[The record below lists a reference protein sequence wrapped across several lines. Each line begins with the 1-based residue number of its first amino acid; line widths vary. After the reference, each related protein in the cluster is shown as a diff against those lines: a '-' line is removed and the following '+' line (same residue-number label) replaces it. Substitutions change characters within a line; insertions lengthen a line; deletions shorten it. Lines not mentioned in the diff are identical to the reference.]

1 MKKQTI
7 AIIAL
12 VIAQIFWGASYLMS
26 DFALEVF
33 PAATLVTIRI
43 SIAAIVLGVVGLLIG
58 QLQKIEFKDWKYF
71 LLASFSEPFVYFL
84 CEAESLSHVSPTI
97 ASVMLSFIPLLTP
110 VFAFFLLRE
119 KVTLMNILGIVISVV
134 GVLMIILDGGKL
146 SADVLGILLLFI
158 AVLASIVYTLVLRK
172 IPEKYNTLTVVF
184 YMFCTSLL
192 FFVPTMLVREMSIVR
207 AIDWS
212 ADATWN
218 AFGAIVGLALSASCI
233 AFLFFS
239 YGVRAIGPTRA
250 NVFNNIQPGVT
261 AILAWVIGAI
271 GLYQAAAQCDL
282 INKTFFDCVVEA
294 APEWIMLLGI
304 VVVIA
309 GMFISQMN
317 VKQQILKFKVI
328 MLSKIIK
335 EDYIVQSR
343 RFIDNANKIL
353 LTGHISPDGDS
364 LGATLGLYHLLKQLG
379 KDVMVMVPNRY
390 PSFFEWMPGIDK
402 VFVMEENKTEAVKI
416 IKEADLI
423 FCVDYNTLDRVNGM
437 KPLIEQSKA
446 KKIMI
451 DHHLDPNINC
461 DVVISHPEISS
472 ASELAFR
479 FMCRMGFYQEVSL
492 ESAECI
498 YTGMMTDTGGFT
510 YNSNNPEIY
519 IIIKALLEK
528 GVDKDAIYNKVFHTY
543 SEDRLRL
550 LGYCLNKMEI
560 IPECNAAIIVLTQ
573 EELHRFNYKVG
584 DTEGIVN
591 IPLQIEN
598 VNKSVLVREDKTQIK
613 LSFRSQGDVAVNTMA
628 EKFGGGGH
636 KNAAGGESTQ
646 SMEET
651 LDKLR
656 RVLING

>member
-1 MKKQTI
+1 MKKQTM

-26 DFALEVF
+26 DFALKVF

-43 SIAAIVLGVVGLLIG
+43 SLAAIVLGTVGLLTR

-84 CEAESLSHVSPTI
+84 CEAESLQHVSPTI

-110 VFAFFLLRE
+110 VFAFFFLKE

-146 SADVLGILLLFI
+146 SADVIGILLLFV

-192 FFVPTMLVREMSIVR
+192 FFVPTMLVREMSQVV

-212 ADATWN
+212 LNDTWN

-261 AILAWVIGAI
+261 AILAWVIGAV
-271 GLYQAAAQCDL
+271 GLYQVASQCEAID
-282 INKTFFDCVVEA
+282 KSFFDCVKEA

-343 RFIDNANKIL
+343 RFIDNADKIL

-379 KDVMVMVPNRY
+379 KDVTVMVPNRY
-390 PSFFEWMPGIDK
+390 PAFFAWMPGIDK
-402 VFVMEENKTEAVKI
+402 VFIMEENKTEAVKVV
-416 IKEADLI
+416 KEADLI
-423 FCVDYNTLDRVNGM
+423 FCIDYNTLDRVNGM

-461 DVVISHPEISS
+461 DVVISHPEVSS

-492 ESAECI
+492 ETAECI

-550 LGYCLNKMEI
+550 LGYCLNKMEVLND
-560 IPECNAAIIVLTQ
+560 CNAAIIVLTQ
-573 EELHRFNYKVG
+573 EELKRFNYKVG

-598 VNKSVLVREDKTQIK
+598 INKSVLVREDKTQIK

-656 RVLING
+656 RTLRGF

>member
-1 MKKQTI
+1 
-7 AIIAL
+7 
-12 VIAQIFWGASYLMS
+12 
-26 DFALEVF
+26 
-33 PAATLVTIRI
+33 
-43 SIAAIVLGVVGLLIG
+43 
-58 QLQKIEFKDWKYF
+58 
-71 LLASFSEPFVYFL
+71 
-84 CEAESLSHVSPTI
+84 
-97 ASVMLSFIPLLTP
+97 
-110 VFAFFLLRE
+110 
-119 KVTLMNILGIVISVV
+119 MNILGIVISVV

-146 SADVLGILLLFI
+146 SADVIGILLLFVGVI
-158 AVLASIVYTLVLRK
+158 ASIVYTLVLRK

-184 YMFCTSLL
+184 FMFCTSLL
-192 FFVPTMLVREMSIVR
+192 FFIPTMLVREMAQVV
-207 AIDWS
+207 AIDWV
-212 ADATWN
+212 AKATWD

-239 YGVRAIGPTRA
+239 YGVRTIGPTRA

-261 AILAWVIGAI
+261 AILAWVIGAVA
-271 GLYQAAAQCDL
+271 LYQAASHEMVD
-282 INKTFFDCVVEA
+282 KSFFRCVTEA

-304 VVVIA
+304 VVVVA

-317 VKQQILKFKVI
+317 VKQQLLKFKVI

-343 RFIDNANKIL
+343 RFIDNADKIL

-379 KDVMVMVPNRY
+379 KEVTVMVPNRY
-390 PSFFEWMPGIDK
+390 PSFFNWMPGIDK
-402 VFVMEENKTEAVKI
+402 VFVMEENKTEAVKV

-451 DHHLDPNINC
+451 DHHLYPNIEC
-461 DVVISHPEISS
+461 DVQISHPEVSS

-479 FMCRMGFYQEVSL
+479 FMCRMGFYQEISL
-492 ESAECI
+492 ETAECI

-510 YNSNNPEIY
+510 YNSNSPEIY

-528 GVDKDAIYNKVFHTY
+528 GVDKDDIYNKVFHTY
-543 SEDRLRL
+543 SESRLRL
-550 LGYCLNKMEI
+550 MGYCLNKMEI
-560 IPECNAAIIVLTQ
+560 VPGANAAIIVLTQ
-573 EELHRFNYKVG
+573 EELARFNYKVG

-591 IPLQIEN
+591 MPLQIEE

>member
-7 AIIAL
+7 AIVAL

-26 DFALEVF
+26 DFALQTF
-33 PAATLVTIRI
+33 PAATLVTMRI
-43 SIAAIVLGVVGLLIG
+43 SIAAVVLGVVGLIAG
-58 QLQKIEFKDWKYF
+58 QLQKIELKDWKYF

-84 CEAESLSHVSPTI
+84 CEAESLAHVSPTI

-110 VFAFFLLRE
+110 IFAFFLLRE
-119 KVTLMNILGIVISVV
+119 KVTVMNILGIVISVV

-146 SADVLGILLLFI
+146 SADVVGILLLFI

-192 FFVPTMLVREMSIVR
+192 FFVPTMLVREMSLVR
-207 AIDWS
+207 AIDWG
-212 ADATWN
+212 ADTTWN

-261 AILAWVIGAI
+261 AILAWIIGAI
-271 GLYQAAAQCDL
+271 GLYQASMNCDS
-282 INKTFFDCVVEA
+282 FFACIVKA
-294 APEWIMLLGI
+294 MPEWIMLLGI

-335 EDYIVQSR
+335 EDSIVQSR

-379 KDVMVMVPNRY
+379 KDVTVMVPNRY
-390 PSFFEWMPGIDK
+390 PSFFNWMPGIDK
-402 VFVMEENKTEAVKI
+402 VFIMEENKTEAVKI
-416 IKEADLI
+416 IKESDVI
-423 FCVDYNTLDRVNGM
+423 FCIDYNTLDRVNGM

-446 KKIMI
+446 KKVMI

-472 ASELAFR
+472 ASELVFR

-519 IIIKALLEK
+519 VIIKALLEK

-591 IPLQIEN
+591 MPLQIEN

-613 LSFRSQGDVAVNTMA
+613 LSFRSQGDVAVNIIA
-628 EKFGGGGH
+628 EQFGGGGH
-636 KNAAGGESTQ
+636 KNAAGGESTE
-646 SMEET
+646 SMEAT
-651 LDKLR
+651 LAKLR
-656 RVLING
+656 KLLIEA

>member
-1 MKKQTI
+1 MKKQTM

-26 DFALEVF
+26 DFALKVF

-43 SIAAIVLGVVGLLIG
+43 SLAAIVLGTVGLLTR

-84 CEAESLSHVSPTI
+84 CEAESLQHVSPTI

-110 VFAFFLLRE
+110 VFAFFFLKE

-146 SADVLGILLLFI
+146 SADVIGILLLFV

-192 FFVPTMLVREMSIVR
+192 FFVPTMLVREMSQVV

-212 ADATWN
+212 LNDTWN

-261 AILAWVIGAI
+261 AILAWIIGAV
-271 GLYQAAAQCDL
+271 GLYQVASQCEAID
-282 INKTFFDCVVEA
+282 KSFFDCVMEA

-379 KDVMVMVPNRY
+379 KDVTVMVPNRY
-390 PSFFEWMPGIDK
+390 PAFFAWMPGIDK
-402 VFVMEENKTEAVKI
+402 VFIMEENKTEAVKVV
-416 IKEADLI
+416 KEADLI
-423 FCVDYNTLDRVNGM
+423 FCIDYNTLDRVNGM

-461 DVVISHPEISS
+461 DVVISHPEVSS

-492 ESAECI
+492 ETAECI

-550 LGYCLNKMEI
+550 LGYCLNKMEVLND
-560 IPECNAAIIVLTQ
+560 CNAAIIVLTQ
-573 EELHRFNYKVG
+573 EELKRFNYKVG

-598 VNKSVLVREDKTQIK
+598 INKSVLVREDKTQIK

-656 RVLING
+656 RTLRGF

>member
-26 DFALEVF
+26 DFALKVF
-33 PAATLVTIRI
+33 PAAMLVSMRI
-43 SIAAIVLGVVGLLIG
+43 SIAAVVLGLVGLISR
-58 QLQKIEFKDWKYF
+58 QLQKIEFKDLKYF
-71 LLASFSEPFVYFL
+71 LLAAFAEPFVYFL
-84 CEAESLSHVSPTI
+84 CEAEALNHVSPTI

-110 VFAFFLLRE
+110 VFAFFVLRE
-119 KVTLMNILGIVISVV
+119 KVTLMNIMGIVISVV

-146 SADVLGILLLFI
+146 SADILGIVLLFV

-192 FFVPTMLVREMSIVR
+192 FFIPTMLVREMSQVV

-212 ADATWN
+212 NEVTWN

-239 YGVRAIGPTRA
+239 YGVRTIGPTRA

-261 AILAWVIGAI
+261 AILAWVIGAVS
-271 GLYQAAAQCDL
+271 LYQVAGMEIGND
-282 INKTFFDCVVEA
+282 KSFFECVKEA
-294 APEWIMLLGI
+294 APAWIMLLGI

-335 EDYIVQSR
+335 EEYIVESR

-364 LGATLGLYHLLKQLG
+364 LGATLGLYHLLKMLG
-379 KDVMVMVPNRY
+379 KEVIVMVPNRY
-390 PSFFEWMPGIDK
+390 PSFFSWMPGIDK
-402 VFVMEENKTEAVKI
+402 VFIMEENKTEAVKI

-446 KKIMI
+446 KKILI
-451 DHHLDPNINC
+451 DHHLDPNIDC
-461 DVVISHPEISS
+461 DIIISHPEISS

-528 GVDKDAIYNKVFHTY
+528 GVDKDVIYNKVFHTY

-550 LGYCLNKMEI
+550 MGYCLSKMEVL
-560 IPECNAAIIVLTQ
+560 EDCNAAIIVLTQ
-573 EELHRFNYKVG
+573 EELQKYNYKIG
-584 DTEGIVN
+584 DTEGFVN
-591 IPLQIEN
+591 MPLQVEN
-598 VNKSVLVREDKTQIK
+598 INKSVFVREDKNQIK
-613 LSFRSQGDVAVNTMA
+613 LSFRSQGDIAVNTMA

-656 RVLING
+656 RVLRGF

>member
-26 DFALEVF
+26 DFALKIF
-33 PAATLVTIRI
+33 PAATLVSIRI
-43 SIAAIVLGVVGLLIG
+43 SIAAVVLGVVGLITG
-58 QLQKIEFKDWKYF
+58 QLKKIEFRDWKYF
-71 LLASFSEPFVYFL
+71 LLAAFAEPFVYFL
-84 CEAESLSHVSPTI
+84 CEAEALNHVSPTI

-110 VFAFFLLRE
+110 VFAFFFLKE
-119 KVTLMNILGIVISVV
+119 KVTLMNVLGIVISVV

-146 SADVLGILLLFI
+146 SADVLGILLLFV

-172 IPEKYNTLTVVF
+172 IPERYNTLTVVF
-184 YMFCTSLL
+184 FMFCTSLL
-192 FFVPTMLVREMSIVR
+192 FFVPTMLVRELPQVM

-212 ADATWN
+212 ADDTWN

-261 AILAWVIGAI
+261 AILAWIIGAVT
-271 GLYQAAAQCDL
+271 LYQAGLQCEL
-282 INKTFFDCVVEA
+282 LEKSFFECVKEA
-294 APEWIMLLGI
+294 APAWIMLLGI
-304 VVVIA
+304 VVVVA

-379 KDVMVMVPNRY
+379 KDVTVMVPNRY
-390 PSFFEWMPGIDK
+390 PAFFSWMPGIDK

-492 ESAECI
+492 ETAECI

-550 LGYCLNKMEI
+550 MGYCLNKMEVLAD
-560 IPECNAAIIVLTQ
+560 CNAAIIVLTQ
-573 EELHRFNYKVG
+573 EELQKFNYKVG

-613 LSFRSQGDVAVNTMA
+613 LSFRSQGDVAVNIMA

>member
-26 DFALEVF
+26 DFALQVF
-33 PAATLVTIRI
+33 PAATLVTMRI
-43 SIAAIVLGVVGLLIG
+43 SIAAVVLGIAGLVLG
-58 QLQKIEFKDWKYF
+58 HLQKIEFKDWKYF
-71 LLASFSEPFVYFL
+71 LLASFSEPFIYFL

-110 VFAFFLLRE
+110 IFAFFFLRE
-119 KVTLMNILGIVISVV
+119 KVTVMNVLGIVISVV

-146 SADVLGILLLFI
+146 SADILGILLLFI

-192 FFVPTMLVREMSIVR
+192 FFVPTMLVRDLALVKS
-207 AIDWS
+207 IDWNTEI
-212 ADATWN
+212 TWN

-261 AILAWVIGAI
+261 AILAWIIGAV
-271 GLYQAAAQCDL
+271 GLYQLADE
-282 INKTFFDCVVEA
+282 NGGRSFFNCIVEA

-335 EDYIVQSR
+335 EESIVQSR
-343 RFIDNANKIL
+343 RLIDNANKIL

-379 KDVMVMVPNRY
+379 KDVTVMVPNRY
-390 PSFFEWMPGIDK
+390 PSFFEWMPGIDN

-423 FCVDYNTLDRVNGM
+423 FCIDYNTLDRVNGM

-451 DHHLDPNINC
+451 DHHLDPNIPC
-461 DVVISHPEISS
+461 DVQISHPEVSS
-472 ASELAFR
+472 ASELVFR
-479 FMCRMGFYQEVSL
+479 FMCRLGFYQEVSL
-492 ESAECI
+492 KSAQCI

-528 GVDKDAIYNKVFHTY
+528 GVDKDAIYNKVFNTY
-543 SEDRLRL
+543 SESRLRL
-550 LGYCLNKMEI
+550 MGYCLNKMEI
-560 IPECNAAIIVLTQ
+560 IPECNAAIITLTK
-573 EELHRFNYKVG
+573 EELQRFNYKIG

-591 IPLQIEN
+591 MPLQIDN
-598 VNKSVLVREDKTQIK
+598 VNKSVMLREDKNQIK
-613 LSFRSQGDVAVNTMA
+613 LSFRSQGDIPVNTIA
-628 EKFGGGGH
+628 EQFGGGGH
-636 KNAAGGESTQ
+636 KNAAGGESTE
-646 SMEET
+646 SMEAT
-651 LDKLR
+651 LAKLR
-656 RVLING
+656 KLLIEA

>member
-1 MKKQTI
+1 M

-26 DFALEVF
+26 DFALQTF
-33 PAATLVTIRI
+33 PAATLVSIRI
-43 SIAAIVLGVVGLLIG
+43 SIAAIVLGVVGLIAG
-58 QLQKIEFKDWKYF
+58 QLQKIELKDWKYF

-84 CEAESLSHVSPTI
+84 CEAESLAHVEPTI

-110 VFAFFLLRE
+110 IFAFFLLRE
-119 KVTLMNILGIVISVV
+119 KVTVMNILGIVISVV
-134 GVLMIILDGGKL
+134 GVLMIILDGGEL
-146 SADVLGILLLFI
+146 SADVVGILLLFI
-158 AVLASIVYTLVLRK
+158 AVLASIAYTLVLRK

-192 FFVPTMLVREMSIVR
+192 FFVPTMLVREMSQVV
-207 AIDWS
+207 AIDWTVKT
-212 ADATWN
+212 TWD

-261 AILAWVIGAI
+261 AILAWITGAI
-271 GLYQAAAQCDL
+271 GFYQASMHRDS
-282 INKTFFDCVVEA
+282 FFACIVKA
-294 APEWIMLLGI
+294 MPEWIMLLGI

-335 EDYIVQSR
+335 EDSIVQSR

-379 KDVMVMVPNRY
+379 KDVTVMVPNRY
-390 PSFFEWMPGIDK
+390 PSFFNWMPGIDK
-402 VFVMEENKTEAVKI
+402 VFIMEENKTEAVKI
-416 IKEADLI
+416 IKESDVI
-423 FCVDYNTLDRVNGM
+423 FCIDYNTLDRVNGM

-446 KKIMI
+446 KKVMI

-472 ASELAFR
+472 ASELVFR

-591 IPLQIEN
+591 MPLQIEN

-613 LSFRSQGDVAVNTMA
+613 LSFRSQGDVAVNIMA
-628 EKFGGGGH
+628 EQFGGGGH

-646 SMEET
+646 SMAET

-656 RVLING
+656 RVLINA

>member
-1 MKKQTI
+1 MKKQTM

-26 DFALEVF
+26 DFALQTF
-33 PAATLVTIRI
+33 PAATLVSIRI
-43 SIAAIVLGVVGLLIG
+43 SIAAIVLGIVGLASK
-58 QLQKIEFKDWKYF
+58 QLQKIELKDWKYF
-71 LLASFSEPFVYFL
+71 LLASFAEPFIYFL
-84 CEAESLSHVSPTI
+84 CEAESLNHVSPTI

-110 VFAFFLLRE
+110 VFAFFVLRE

-146 SADVLGILLLFI
+146 SADVIGILLLFVGVI
-158 AVLASIVYTLVLRK
+158 ASIVYTLVLRK

-184 YMFCTSLL
+184 FMFCTSLL
-192 FFVPTMLVREMSIVR
+192 FFVPTMLVREMSQVV
-207 AIDWS
+207 AIDWTVKT
-212 ADATWN
+212 TWD

-239 YGVRAIGPTRA
+239 YGVRTIGPTRA

-261 AILAWVIGAI
+261 AILAWVIGAVA
-271 GLYQAAAQCDL
+271 LYQTATQGMID
-282 INKTFFDCVVEA
+282 KSFFACVKEA
-294 APEWIMLLGI
+294 APEWIMLMGI
-304 VVVIA
+304 VVVVA

-317 VKQQILKFKVI
+317 VKQQLLKFKVI

-335 EDYIVQSR
+335 EDSIVQSR

-379 KDVMVMVPNRY
+379 KDVTVMVPNRY
-390 PSFFEWMPGIDK
+390 PSFFNWMPGIDK
-402 VFVMEENKTEAVKI
+402 VFIMEENKTEAVKI
-416 IKEADLI
+416 IKESDVI
-423 FCVDYNTLDRVNGM
+423 FCIDYNTLDRVNGM

-446 KKIMI
+446 KKVMI

-472 ASELAFR
+472 ASELVFR

-591 IPLQIEN
+591 MPLQIEN

-613 LSFRSQGDVAVNTMA
+613 LSFRSQGDVAVNIMA
-628 EKFGGGGH
+628 EQFGGGGH

-646 SMEET
+646 SMAET

-656 RVLING
+656 RVLINA

>member
-1 MKKQTI
+1 
-7 AIIAL
+7 
-12 VIAQIFWGASYLMS
+12 
-26 DFALEVF
+26 
-33 PAATLVTIRI
+33 
-43 SIAAIVLGVVGLLIG
+43 
-58 QLQKIEFKDWKYF
+58 
-71 LLASFSEPFVYFL
+71 
-84 CEAESLSHVSPTI
+84 
-97 ASVMLSFIPLLTP
+97 
-110 VFAFFLLRE
+110 
-119 KVTLMNILGIVISVV
+119 
-134 GVLMIILDGGKL
+134 
-146 SADVLGILLLFI
+146 
-158 AVLASIVYTLVLRK
+158 
-172 IPEKYNTLTVVF
+172 
-184 YMFCTSLL
+184 
-192 FFVPTMLVREMSIVR
+192 MLVRELPQVM
-207 AIDWS
+207 AIDWT
-212 ADATWN
+212 ADVTWN

-261 AILAWVIGAI
+261 AILAWIIGAV
-271 GLYQAAAQCDL
+271 GLYQAAIQSETID
-282 INKTFFDCVVEA
+282 KSFFVCVKEA
-294 APEWIMLLGI
+294 APAWIMLLGI
-304 VVVIA
+304 VVVVA

-343 RFIDNANKIL
+343 RFIDNADKIL

-379 KDVMVMVPNRY
+379 KEVTVMVPNRY
-390 PSFFEWMPGIDK
+390 PSFFSWMPGIDK
-402 VFVMEENKTEAVKI
+402 VFVMEENKTEAVKV

-423 FCVDYNTLDRVNGM
+423 FCIDYNTLDRVNGM

-451 DHHLDPNINC
+451 DHHLDPNIDC
-461 DVVISHPEISS
+461 DVVISHPEVSS

-550 LGYCLNKMEI
+550 MGYCLNKMEI

-591 IPLQIEN
+591 MPLQIES

>member
-26 DFALEVF
+26 DFALKVF
-33 PAATLVTIRI
+33 PAATLVSIRI
-43 SIAAIVLGVVGLLIG
+43 SIAAVVLGVVGLISG
-58 QLQKIEFKDWKYF
+58 QLKKIEFRDWKYF
-71 LLASFSEPFVYFL
+71 LLAAFAEPFVYFL
-84 CEAESLSHVSPTI
+84 CEAEALNHVSPTI

-110 VFAFFLLRE
+110 VFAFFFLKE
-119 KVTLMNILGIVISVV
+119 KVTLMNVLGIVISVV

-146 SADVLGILLLFI
+146 SADVLGILLLFV

-172 IPEKYNTLTVVF
+172 IPERYNTLTVVF
-184 YMFCTSLL
+184 FMFCTSLL
-192 FFVPTMLVREMSIVR
+192 FFVPTMLVRELPQVMT
-207 AIDWS
+207 IDWS
-212 ADATWN
+212 LDNTWN
-218 AFGAIVGLALSASCI
+218 ALGAIVGLALSASCI

-261 AILAWVIGAI
+261 AILAWIIGAVT
-271 GLYQAAAQCDL
+271 LYQADMYES
-282 INKTFFDCVVEA
+282 FFLCVKNA

-304 VVVIA
+304 VVVVI

-335 EDYIVQSR
+335 EDSIVQSR

-390 PSFFEWMPGIDK
+390 PAFFSWMPGIDK
-402 VFVMEENKTEAVKI
+402 VFVMEENKTEAVKV

-423 FCVDYNTLDRVNGM
+423 FCIDYNTLDRVNGM
-437 KPLIEQSKA
+437 KPLLEQSKA

-451 DHHLDPNINC
+451 DHHLDPNVNC
-461 DVVISHPEISS
+461 DVVISHPEVSS
-472 ASELAFR
+472 ASELVFR

-550 LGYCLNKMEI
+550 MGYCLNKMEI
-560 IPECNAAIIVLTQ
+560 IPESNAAIIVLTQ
-573 EELHRFNYKVG
+573 EELQRFNYKVG

-591 IPLQIEN
+591 MPLQIEN

-613 LSFRSQGDVAVNTMA
+613 LSFRSQGDVAVNIMA

-646 SMEET
+646 SMAET

>member
-1 MKKQTI
+1 MKKQTM

-26 DFALEVF
+26 DFALKVF

-43 SIAAIVLGVVGLLIG
+43 SLAAIVLGTVGLLTR

-84 CEAESLSHVSPTI
+84 CEAESLQHVSPTI

-110 VFAFFLLRE
+110 VFAFFFLKE

-146 SADVLGILLLFI
+146 SADVIGILLLFV

-192 FFVPTMLVREMSIVR
+192 FFVPTMLVREMSQVV

-212 ADATWN
+212 LNDTWN

-261 AILAWVIGAI
+261 AILAWIIGAV
-271 GLYQAAAQCDL
+271 GLYQVASQCEAID
-282 INKTFFDCVVEA
+282 KSFFDCVMEA

-343 RFIDNANKIL
+343 RFIDNADKIL

-379 KDVMVMVPNRY
+379 KDVTVMVPNRY
-390 PSFFEWMPGIDK
+390 PAFFAWMPGIDK
-402 VFVMEENKTEAVKI
+402 VFIMEENKTEAVKVV
-416 IKEADLI
+416 KEADLI
-423 FCVDYNTLDRVNGM
+423 FCIDYNTLDRVNGM

-461 DVVISHPEISS
+461 DVVISHPEVSS

-492 ESAECI
+492 ETAECI

-528 GVDKDAIYNKVFHTY
+528 GVDIDAIYNKVFHTY

-550 LGYCLNKMEI
+550 LGYCLNKMEVLND
-560 IPECNAAIIVLTQ
+560 CNAAIIVLTQ
-573 EELHRFNYKVG
+573 EELKRFNYKVG

-598 VNKSVLVREDKTQIK
+598 INKSVLVREDKTQIK

-656 RVLING
+656 RTLRGF

>member
-1 MKKQTI
+1 M

-26 DFALEVF
+26 DFALQTF
-33 PAATLVTIRI
+33 PAATLVSIRI
-43 SIAAIVLGVVGLLIG
+43 SIAAIVLGIVGLASK
-58 QLQKIEFKDWKYF
+58 QLQKIELKDWKYF
-71 LLASFSEPFVYFL
+71 LLASFAEPFIYFL
-84 CEAESLSHVSPTI
+84 CEAESLNHVSPTI

-110 VFAFFLLRE
+110 VFAFFVLRE

-146 SADVLGILLLFI
+146 SADVIGILLLFVGVI
-158 AVLASIVYTLVLRK
+158 ASIVYTLVLRK

-184 YMFCTSLL
+184 FMFCTSLL
-192 FFVPTMLVREMSIVR
+192 FFVPTMLVREMSQVV
-207 AIDWS
+207 AIDWTVKT
-212 ADATWN
+212 TWD

-239 YGVRAIGPTRA
+239 YGVRTIGPTRA

-261 AILAWVIGAI
+261 AILAWVIGAVA
-271 GLYQAAAQCDL
+271 LYQTATQGMID
-282 INKTFFDCVVEA
+282 KSFFACVKEA
-294 APEWIMLLGI
+294 APEWIMLMGI
-304 VVVIA
+304 VVVVA

-317 VKQQILKFKVI
+317 VKQQLLKFNVI

-335 EDYIVQSR
+335 EDSIVQSR

-379 KDVMVMVPNRY
+379 KDVTVMVPNRY
-390 PSFFEWMPGIDK
+390 PSFFNWMPGIDK
-402 VFVMEENKTEAVKI
+402 VFIMEENKTEAVKI
-416 IKEADLI
+416 IKESDVI
-423 FCVDYNTLDRVNGM
+423 FCIDYNTLDRVNGM

-446 KKIMI
+446 KKVMI

-472 ASELAFR
+472 ASELVFR

-591 IPLQIEN
+591 MPLQIEN

-613 LSFRSQGDVAVNTMA
+613 LSFRSQGDVAVNIMA
-628 EKFGGGGH
+628 EQFGGGGH

-646 SMEET
+646 SMAET

-656 RVLING
+656 RVLINA

>member
-1 MKKQTI
+1 MKKQTM

-26 DFALEVF
+26 DFALQTF
-33 PAATLVTIRI
+33 PAATLVSIRI
-43 SIAAIVLGVVGLLIG
+43 SIAALVLGIVGLASK

-71 LLASFSEPFVYFL
+71 LLASFAEPFIYFL
-84 CEAESLSHVSPTI
+84 CEAESLNHVSPTI

-110 VFAFFLLRE
+110 VFAFFVLKE

-146 SADVLGILLLFI
+146 SADVIGILLLFVGVI
-158 AVLASIVYTLVLRK
+158 ASIVYTLVLRK

-184 YMFCTSLL
+184 FMFCTSLL
-192 FFVPTMLVREMSIVR
+192 FFVPTMLVREMSQVV
-207 AIDWS
+207 AIDW
-212 ADATWN
+212 AAKTTWD

-239 YGVRAIGPTRA
+239 YGVRTIGPTRA

-261 AILAWVIGAI
+261 AILAWVIGAVA
-271 GLYQAAAQCDL
+271 LYQAAIQGMID
-282 INKTFFDCVVEA
+282 KSFFACVKEA

-304 VVVIA
+304 VVVVA

-317 VKQQILKFKVI
+317 VKQQLLKFKVI

-379 KDVMVMVPNRY
+379 KDVTVMVPNRY
-390 PSFFEWMPGIDK
+390 PSFFNWMPGIDK
-402 VFVMEENKTEAVKI
+402 VFVMEENKTEAVKV

-446 KKIMI
+446 KKILI
-451 DHHLDPNINC
+451 DHHLDPNIEC
-461 DVVISHPEISS
+461 DVQISYPEVSS

-543 SEDRLRL
+543 SESRLRL
-550 LGYCLNKMEI
+550 MGYCLNKMEI
-560 IPECNAAIIVLTQ
+560 ISECNAAIIVLTQ
-573 EELHRFNYKVG
+573 EELARFNYKVG

-591 IPLQIEN
+591 MPLQIEN

-613 LSFRSQGDVAVNTMA
+613 LSFRSQGDVAVNVMA

-636 KNAAGGESTQ
+636 KNAAGGESTE
-646 SMEET
+646 SMEAT
-651 LDKLR
+651 LAKLR

>member
-1 MKKQTI
+1 M

-26 DFALEVF
+26 DFALQTF
-33 PAATLVTIRI
+33 PAATLVSIRI
-43 SIAAIVLGVVGLLIG
+43 SIAAIVLGIVGLASK
-58 QLQKIEFKDWKYF
+58 QLQKIELKDWKYF
-71 LLASFSEPFVYFL
+71 LLASFAEPFIYFL
-84 CEAESLSHVSPTI
+84 CEAESLNHVSPTI

-110 VFAFFLLRE
+110 VFAFFVLRE

-146 SADVLGILLLFI
+146 SADVIGILLLFVGVI
-158 AVLASIVYTLVLRK
+158 ASIVYTLVLRK

-184 YMFCTSLL
+184 FMFCTSLL
-192 FFVPTMLVREMSIVR
+192 FFVPTMLVREMSQVV
-207 AIDWS
+207 AIDWTVKT
-212 ADATWN
+212 TWD

-239 YGVRAIGPTRA
+239 YGVRTIGPTRA

-261 AILAWVIGAI
+261 AILAWVIGAVA
-271 GLYQAAAQCDL
+271 LYQTATQGMID
-282 INKTFFDCVVEA
+282 KSFFACVKEA
-294 APEWIMLLGI
+294 APEWIMLMGI
-304 VVVIA
+304 VVVVA

-317 VKQQILKFKVI
+317 VKQQLLKFKVI

-335 EDYIVQSR
+335 EDSIVQSR

-364 LGATLGLYHLLKQLG
+364 LGATLGLDHLLKQLG
-379 KDVMVMVPNRY
+379 KDVTVMVPNRY
-390 PSFFEWMPGIDK
+390 PSFFNWMPGIDK
-402 VFVMEENKTEAVKI
+402 VFIMEENKTEAVKI
-416 IKEADLI
+416 IKESDVI
-423 FCVDYNTLDRVNGM
+423 FCIDYNTLDRVNGM

-446 KKIMI
+446 KKVMI

-472 ASELAFR
+472 ASELVFR

-591 IPLQIEN
+591 MPLQIEN

-613 LSFRSQGDVAVNTMA
+613 LSFRSQGDVAVNIMA
-628 EKFGGGGH
+628 EQFGGGGH

-646 SMEET
+646 SMAET

-656 RVLING
+656 RVLINA

>member
-1 MKKQTI
+1 M

-26 DFALEVF
+26 DFALQTF
-33 PAATLVTIRI
+33 PAATLVSIRI
-43 SIAAIVLGVVGLLIG
+43 SIAAIVLGIVGLASK
-58 QLQKIEFKDWKYF
+58 QLQKIELKDWKYF
-71 LLASFSEPFVYFL
+71 LLASFAEPFIYFL
-84 CEAESLSHVSPTI
+84 CEAESLNHVSPTI

-110 VFAFFLLRE
+110 VFAFFVLRE

-146 SADVLGILLLFI
+146 SADVIGILLLFVGVI
-158 AVLASIVYTLVLRK
+158 ASIVYTLVLRK

-184 YMFCTSLL
+184 FMFCTSLL
-192 FFVPTMLVREMSIVR
+192 FFVPTMLVREMSQVV
-207 AIDWS
+207 AIDWTLKT
-212 ADATWN
+212 TWD

-239 YGVRAIGPTRA
+239 YGVRTIGPTRA

-261 AILAWVIGAI
+261 AILAWVIGAVA
-271 GLYQAAAQCDL
+271 LYQTATQGMID
-282 INKTFFDCVVEA
+282 KSFFACVKEA
-294 APEWIMLLGI
+294 APEWIMLMGI
-304 VVVIA
+304 VVVVA

-317 VKQQILKFKVI
+317 VKQQLLKFKVI

-335 EDYIVQSR
+335 EDSIVQSR

-379 KDVMVMVPNRY
+379 KDVTVMVPNRY
-390 PSFFEWMPGIDK
+390 PSFFNWMPGIDK
-402 VFVMEENKTEAVKI
+402 VFIMEENKTEAVKI
-416 IKEADLI
+416 IKESDVI
-423 FCVDYNTLDRVNGM
+423 FCIDYNTLDRVNGM

-446 KKIMI
+446 KKVMI

-472 ASELAFR
+472 ASELVFR

-591 IPLQIEN
+591 MPLQIEN

-613 LSFRSQGDVAVNTMA
+613 LSFRSQGDVAVNIMA
-628 EKFGGGGH
+628 EQFGGGGH

-646 SMEET
+646 SMAET

-656 RVLING
+656 RVLINA

>member
-1 MKKQTI
+1 M
-7 AIIAL
+7 
-12 VIAQIFWGASYLMS
+12 
-26 DFALEVF
+26 
-33 PAATLVTIRI
+33 
-43 SIAAIVLGVVGLLIG
+43 
-58 QLQKIEFKDWKYF
+58 QKIELKDWKYF

-84 CEAESLSHVSPTI
+84 CEAESLAHVEPTI

-110 VFAFFLLRE
+110 IFAFFLLRE
-119 KVTLMNILGIVISVV
+119 KVTVMNILGIVISVV
-134 GVLMIILDGGKL
+134 GVLMIILDGGEL
-146 SADVLGILLLFI
+146 SADVVGILLLFI
-158 AVLASIVYTLVLRK
+158 AVLASIAYTLVLRK

-192 FFVPTMLVREMSIVR
+192 FFVPTMLVREMSQVV
-207 AIDWS
+207 AIDWTVKT
-212 ADATWN
+212 TWD

-261 AILAWVIGAI
+261 AILAWITGAI
-271 GLYQAAAQCDL
+271 GFYQASMHRDS
-282 INKTFFDCVVEA
+282 FFACIVKA
-294 APEWIMLLGI
+294 MPEWIMLLGI

-335 EDYIVQSR
+335 EDSIVQSR

-379 KDVMVMVPNRY
+379 KDVTVMVPNRY
-390 PSFFEWMPGIDK
+390 PSFFNWMPGIDK
-402 VFVMEENKTEAVKI
+402 VFIMEENKTEAVKI
-416 IKEADLI
+416 IKESDVI
-423 FCVDYNTLDRVNGM
+423 FCIDYNTLDRVNGM

-446 KKIMI
+446 KKVMI

-472 ASELAFR
+472 ASELVFR

-591 IPLQIEN
+591 MPLQIEN

-613 LSFRSQGDVAVNTMA
+613 LSFRSQGDVAVNIMA
-628 EKFGGGGH
+628 EQFGGGGH

-646 SMEET
+646 SMAET

-656 RVLING
+656 RVLINA

>member
-26 DFALEVF
+26 DFALKIF
-33 PAATLVTIRI
+33 PAATLVSIRI
-43 SIAAIVLGVVGLLIG
+43 SIAAAVLGVVGLITG
-58 QLQKIEFKDWKYF
+58 QLKKIEFRDWKYF
-71 LLASFSEPFVYFL
+71 LLAAFAEPFVYFL
-84 CEAESLSHVSPTI
+84 CEAESLNHVSPTI

-110 VFAFFLLRE
+110 IFAFFLLKE
-119 KVTLMNILGIVISVV
+119 KVTLMNVLGIVVSVA
-134 GVLMIILDGGKL
+134 GVLMIILDGGEL

-172 IPEKYNTLTVVF
+172 IPERYNTLTVVF
-184 YMFCTSLL
+184 FMFCTSLL
-192 FFVPTMLVREMSIVR
+192 FFVPTMLVRELPQVM

-212 ADATWN
+212 ADVTWN

-239 YGVRAIGPTRA
+239 YGVRTIGPTRA

-261 AILAWVIGAI
+261 AILAWIIGAVA
-271 GLYQAAAQCDL
+271 LYQAGRQCEL
-282 INKTFFDCVVEA
+282 LEKSFFVCVKEA
-294 APEWIMLLGI
+294 APAWIMIWGI
-304 VVVIA
+304 VVVVA

-379 KDVMVMVPNRY
+379 KDVIVMVPNRY
-390 PSFFEWMPGIDK
+390 PAFFSWMPGIDK
-402 VFVMEENKTEAVKI
+402 VFVMEENKTEAVKV

-451 DHHLDPNINC
+451 DHHLDPNIDC
-461 DVVISHPEISS
+461 DVVISHPEVSS

-492 ESAECI
+492 ETAQCI

-550 LGYCLNKMEI
+550 MGYCLNKMEI
-560 IPECNAAIIVLTQ
+560 IPECNSAIIVLTQ
-573 EELHRFNYKVG
+573 EELQRFNYKVG

-591 IPLQIEN
+591 MPLQIEN

>member
-1 MKKQTI
+1 M

-26 DFALEVF
+26 DFALAVF

-43 SIAAIVLGVVGLLIG
+43 SLAAIVLGTVGLITR

-84 CEAESLSHVSPTI
+84 CEAESLQHVSPTI

-110 VFAFFLLRE
+110 IFAFFLLKE

-146 SADVLGILLLFI
+146 SADVIGILLLFV

-184 YMFCTSLL
+184 FMFCTSLL
-192 FFVPTMLVREMSIVR
+192 FFVPTMLVREMSQVV
-207 AIDWS
+207 AIDWAS
-212 ADATWN
+212 NDTWN

-261 AILAWVIGAI
+261 AILAWVIGAV
-271 GLYQAAAQCDL
+271 GLYQVSLQCEVID
-282 INKTFFDCVVEA
+282 KSFFDCVMEA

-379 KDVMVMVPNRY
+379 KDVTVMVPNRY
-390 PSFFEWMPGIDK
+390 PAFFSWMPGIDK
-402 VFVMEENKTEAVKI
+402 VFIMEENKTEAIKI

-423 FCVDYNTLDRVNGM
+423 FCIDYNTLDRVNGM

-492 ESAECI
+492 ETAECI

-510 YNSNNPEIY
+510 YNSNNP
-519 IIIKALLEK
+519 
-528 GVDKDAIYNKVFHTY
+528 
-543 SEDRLRL
+543 
-550 LGYCLNKMEI
+550 
-560 IPECNAAIIVLTQ
+560 
-573 EELHRFNYKVG
+573 
-584 DTEGIVN
+584 
-591 IPLQIEN
+591 
-598 VNKSVLVREDKTQIK
+598 
-613 LSFRSQGDVAVNTMA
+613 
-628 EKFGGGGH
+628 
-636 KNAAGGESTQ
+636 
-646 SMEET
+646 
-651 LDKLR
+651 
-656 RVLING
+656 

>member
-1 MKKQTI
+1 M

-26 DFALEVF
+26 DFALKVF
-33 PAATLVTIRI
+33 PAAMLVSMRI
-43 SIAAIVLGVVGLLIG
+43 SIAAIVLGVVGLITR
-58 QLQKIEFKDWKYF
+58 QLQKIEFRDWKYF
-71 LLASFSEPFVYFL
+71 LLAAFAEPFVYFL
-84 CEAESLSHVSPTI
+84 CEAEALNHVSPTI

-110 VFAFFLLRE
+110 VFAFFFLRE
-119 KVTLMNILGIVISVV
+119 KVTLMNVLGIVISVV

-172 IPEKYNTLTVVF
+172 IPERYNTLTVVF
-184 YMFCTSLL
+184 FMFCTSLL
-192 FFVPTMLVREMSIVR
+192 FFVPTMLVRELPQVMT
-207 AIDWS
+207 IDWA
-212 ADATWN
+212 ADTTWN

-261 AILAWVIGAI
+261 AILAWIIGAVT
-271 GLYQAAAQCDL
+271 LYQTAIQCEAID
-282 INKTFFDCVVEA
+282 KSFFECVKEA
-294 APEWIMLLGI
+294 APAWIMLLGI

-379 KDVMVMVPNRY
+379 KDVTVMMPNRY
-390 PSFFEWMPGIDK
+390 PAFFSWMPGIDR
-402 VFVMEENKTEAVKI
+402 VFIMEENKTEAIKI

-423 FCVDYNTLDRVNGM
+423 FCIDYNTLDRVNGM

-446 KKIMI
+446 QKIMI

-461 DVVISHPEISS
+461 DVVISHPEVSS

-492 ESAECI
+492 ETAECI

-550 LGYCLNKMEI
+550 MGYCLNKMEVLAD
-560 IPECNAAIIVLTQ
+560 CNAAIIVLTQ
-573 EELHRFNYKVG
+573 EELQKFNYKVG

-613 LSFRSQGDVAVNTMA
+613 LSFRSQGDVPVNTMA

-656 RVLING
+656 RTLRGF

>member
-1 MKKQTI
+1 MKKQTM

-26 DFALEVF
+26 DFALKIF
-33 PAATLVTIRI
+33 PAATLVSIRI
-43 SIAAIVLGVVGLLIG
+43 SIAAVVLGVVGLITR
-58 QLQKIEFKDWKYF
+58 QLQKIEFRDWKYF
-71 LLASFSEPFVYFL
+71 LLASFAEPFVYFL
-84 CEAESLSHVSPTI
+84 CEAEALNHVSPTI

-110 VFAFFLLRE
+110 IFAFFFLKE
-119 KVTLMNILGIVISVV
+119 KVTLMNVLGIVVSVA
-134 GVLMIILDGGKL
+134 GVLMIILDGGEL

-172 IPEKYNTLTVVF
+172 IPERYNTLTVVF
-184 YMFCTSLL
+184 FMFCTSLL
-192 FFVPTMLVREMSIVR
+192 FFVPTMLVRELPQVM
-207 AIDWS
+207 AIDWVS
-212 ADATWN
+212 NNTWN

-261 AILAWVIGAI
+261 AILAWIIGAV
-271 GLYQAAAQCDL
+271 GLYQVALQCEAID
-282 INKTFFDCVVEA
+282 KSFFECVKEA
-294 APEWIMLLGI
+294 APAWIMLLGI

-379 KDVMVMVPNRY
+379 KDVTVMVPNRY
-390 PSFFEWMPGIDK
+390 PAFFSWMPGIDK
-402 VFVMEENKTEAVKI
+402 VFVMEENKTEAIKI
-416 IKEADLI
+416 IKEADLV
-423 FCVDYNTLDRVNGM
+423 FCIDYNTLDRVNGM

-492 ESAECI
+492 ETAECI

-550 LGYCLNKMEI
+550 MGYCLNKMEI
-560 IPECNAAIIVLTQ
+560 LNDCNAAIIVLTQ
-573 EELHRFNYKVG
+573 EELQRFNYKVG

-613 LSFRSQGDVAVNTMA
+613 LSFRSQGDVPVNTMA

-656 RVLING
+656 RVLRGF

>member
-1 MKKQTI
+1 M

-26 DFALEVF
+26 DFALQTF
-33 PAATLVTIRI
+33 PAATLVSIRI
-43 SIAAIVLGVVGLLIG
+43 SIAAIVLGIVGLASK
-58 QLQKIEFKDWKYF
+58 QLQKIELKDWKYF
-71 LLASFSEPFVYFL
+71 LLASFAEPFIYFL
-84 CEAESLSHVSPTI
+84 CEAESLNHVSPTI

-110 VFAFFLLRE
+110 VFAFFVLRE

-146 SADVLGILLLFI
+146 SADVIGILLLFVGVI
-158 AVLASIVYTLVLRK
+158 ASIVYTLVLRK

-184 YMFCTSLL
+184 FMFCTSLL
-192 FFVPTMLVREMSIVR
+192 FFVPTMLVREMSQVV
-207 AIDWS
+207 AIDWTVKT
-212 ADATWN
+212 TWD

-239 YGVRAIGPTRA
+239 YGVRTIGPTRA

-261 AILAWVIGAI
+261 AILAWVIGAVA
-271 GLYQAAAQCDL
+271 LYQTATQGMID
-282 INKTFFDCVVEA
+282 KSFFACVKEA
-294 APEWIMLLGI
+294 APEWIMLMGI
-304 VVVIA
+304 VVVVA

-317 VKQQILKFKVI
+317 VKQQLLKFKVI

-335 EDYIVQSR
+335 EDSIVQSR

-379 KDVMVMVPNRY
+379 KDVTVMVPNRY
-390 PSFFEWMPGIDK
+390 PAFFSWMPGIDK
-402 VFVMEENKTEAVKI
+402 VFIMEENKTEAVKI
-416 IKEADLI
+416 IKESDVI
-423 FCVDYNTLDRVNGM
+423 FCIDYNTLDRVNGM

-446 KKIMI
+446 KKVMI

-472 ASELAFR
+472 ASELVFR

-519 IIIKALLEK
+519 VIIKALLEK

-591 IPLQIEN
+591 MPLQIEN

-613 LSFRSQGDVAVNTMA
+613 LSFRSQGDVAVNIIA
-628 EKFGGGGH
+628 EQFGGGGH
-636 KNAAGGESTQ
+636 KNAAGGESTE
-646 SMEET
+646 SMEAT
-651 LDKLR
+651 LAKLR
-656 RVLING
+656 RLLIEA

>member
-26 DFALEVF
+26 DFALKVF
-33 PAATLVTIRI
+33 PAAMLVSMRI
-43 SIAAIVLGVVGLLIG
+43 SIAAVVLGIVGLFTR
-58 QLQKIEFKDWKYF
+58 QLQKIEFRDWKYF
-71 LLASFSEPFVYFL
+71 LLAAFAEPFVYFL
-84 CEAESLSHVSPTI
+84 CEAEALNHVSPTI

-110 VFAFFLLRE
+110 VFAFFFLKE
-119 KVTLMNILGIVISVV
+119 KVTLMNVLGIVISVV

-146 SADVLGILLLFI
+146 SADVLGILLLFV

-172 IPEKYNTLTVVF
+172 IPERYNTLTVVF
-184 YMFCTSLL
+184 FMFCTSLL
-192 FFVPTMLVREMSIVR
+192 FFVPTMLVRELSQVV

-212 ADATWN
+212 LNDTWN

-239 YGVRAIGPTRA
+239 YGVRTIGPTRA

-261 AILAWVIGAI
+261 AILAWIIGAV
-271 GLYQAAAQCDL
+271 GLYQVASQCEAVD
-282 INKTFFDCVVEA
+282 KSFFTCVTEA

-379 KDVMVMVPNRY
+379 KDVTVMVPNRY
-390 PSFFEWMPGIDK
+390 PSFFSWMPGIDK

-461 DVVISHPEISS
+461 DVVISHPEVSS

-492 ESAECI
+492 ETAQCI

-550 LGYCLNKMEI
+550 MGYCLNKMEI

-573 EELHRFNYKVG
+573 EELQRFNYKVG

-591 IPLQIEN
+591 MPLQIEN

>member
-1 MKKQTI
+1 M

-26 DFALEVF
+26 DFALQTF
-33 PAATLVTIRI
+33 PAATLVSIRI
-43 SIAAIVLGVVGLLIG
+43 SIAAIVLGIVGLASK
-58 QLQKIEFKDWKYF
+58 QLQKIELKDWKYF
-71 LLASFSEPFVYFL
+71 LLASFAEPFIYFL
-84 CEAESLSHVSPTI
+84 CEAESLNHVSPTI

-110 VFAFFLLRE
+110 VFAFFVLRE

-146 SADVLGILLLFI
+146 SADVIGILLLFVGVI
-158 AVLASIVYTLVLRK
+158 ASIVYTLVLRK

-184 YMFCTSLL
+184 FMFCTSLL
-192 FFVPTMLVREMSIVR
+192 FFVPTMLVREMSQVV
-207 AIDWS
+207 AIDWTVKT
-212 ADATWN
+212 TWD

-239 YGVRAIGPTRA
+239 YGVRTIGPTRA

-261 AILAWVIGAI
+261 AILAWVIGAVA
-271 GLYQAAAQCDL
+271 LYQTATQGMID
-282 INKTFFDCVVEA
+282 KSFFACVKEA
-294 APEWIMLLGI
+294 APEWIMLMGI
-304 VVVIA
+304 VVVVA

-317 VKQQILKFKVI
+317 VKQQLLKFKVI

-335 EDYIVQSR
+335 EDSIVQSR

-379 KDVMVMVPNRY
+379 KDVTVMVPNRY
-390 PSFFEWMPGIDK
+390 PSFFNWMPGIDK
-402 VFVMEENKTEAVKI
+402 VFIMEENKTEAVKI
-416 IKEADLI
+416 IKESDVI
-423 FCVDYNTLDRVNGM
+423 FCIDYNTLDRVNGM

-446 KKIMI
+446 KKVMI

-472 ASELAFR
+472 ASELVFR
-479 FMCRMGFYQEVSL
+479 FMCRMGFYQEVLL

-591 IPLQIEN
+591 MPLQIEN

-613 LSFRSQGDVAVNTMA
+613 LSFRSQGDVAVNIMA
-628 EKFGGGGH
+628 EQFGGGGH

-646 SMEET
+646 SMAET

-656 RVLING
+656 RVLINA

>member
-1 MKKQTI
+1 M

-26 DFALEVF
+26 DFALKVF
-33 PAATLVTIRI
+33 PAATLVSIRI
-43 SIAAIVLGVVGLLIG
+43 SIAAAVLGVVGLITG
-58 QLQKIEFKDWKYF
+58 QLKKIEFRDWKYF
-71 LLASFSEPFVYFL
+71 LLAAFAEPFVYFL
-84 CEAESLSHVSPTI
+84 CEAEALNHVSPTI

-110 VFAFFLLRE
+110 IFAFFLLKE
-119 KVTLMNILGIVISVV
+119 KVTLMNVLGIVVSVA
-134 GVLMIILDGGKL
+134 GVLMIILDGGEL
-146 SADVLGILLLFI
+146 SADVFGILLLFI
-158 AVLASIVYTLVLRK
+158 AVLASIVYTLVLRR
-172 IPEKYNTLTVVF
+172 IPERYNTLTVVF
-184 YMFCTSLL
+184 FMFCTSLL
-192 FFVPTMLVREMSIVR
+192 FFVPTMLVRELPQVM
-207 AIDWS
+207 AIDW
-212 ADATWN
+212 ATDDTWN

-239 YGVRAIGPTRA
+239 YGVRTIGPTRA

-261 AILAWVIGAI
+261 AILAWIIGAVT
-271 GLYQAAAQCDL
+271 LYQAGRQCEL
-282 INKTFFDCVVEA
+282 LEKSFFVCVKEA
-294 APEWIMLLGI
+294 APAWIMIWGI
-304 VVVIA
+304 VVVVA

-390 PSFFEWMPGIDK
+390 PAFFSWMPGIDK
-402 VFVMEENKTEAVKI
+402 VFVMEENKTEAIKI

-461 DVVISHPEISS
+461 DVVISHPEVSS

-492 ESAECI
+492 KTAECI

-550 LGYCLNKMEI
+550 MGYCLNKMEI

-573 EELHRFNYKVG
+573 EELQRFNYKVG

-591 IPLQIEN
+591 MPLQIEN

>member
-7 AIIAL
+7 AIVAL

-26 DFALEVF
+26 DFALQTF
-33 PAATLVTIRI
+33 PAATLVTMRI
-43 SIAAIVLGVVGLLIG
+43 SIAAVVLGVVGLIAG
-58 QLQKIEFKDWKYF
+58 QLQKIELKDWKYF

-84 CEAESLSHVSPTI
+84 CEAKSLETVEPTI
-97 ASVMLSFIPLLTP
+97 ASIMLSFIPLLTP

-119 KVTLMNILGIVISVV
+119 KVTVMNILGIVISVV

-146 SADVLGILLLFI
+146 SADVVGILLLFI

-192 FFVPTMLVREMSIVR
+192 FFVPTMLVREMSLVR
-207 AIDWS
+207 AIDWG
-212 ADATWN
+212 ADTTWN

-239 YGVRAIGPTRA
+239 YGVRTIGPTRA

-261 AILAWVIGAI
+261 AILAWVIVAVDEYKKS
-271 GLYQAAAQCDL
+271 LQCEL
-282 INKTFFDCVVEA
+282 IDKSFFACIVEA
-294 APEWIMLLGI
+294 MPEWIMLLGI

-335 EDYIVQSR
+335 EDSIVQSR

-379 KDVMVMVPNRY
+379 KDVTVMVPNRY
-390 PSFFEWMPGIDK
+390 PSFFNWMPGIDK
-402 VFVMEENKTEAVKI
+402 VFIMEENKTEAVKI
-416 IKEADLI
+416 IKESDVI
-423 FCVDYNTLDRVNGM
+423 FCIDYNTLDRVNGM

-446 KKIMI
+446 KKVMI

-472 ASELAFR
+472 ASELVFR
-479 FMCRMGFYQEVSL
+479 FMCRMGFYQEVS
-492 ESAECI
+492 
-498 YTGMMTDTGGFT
+498 
-510 YNSNNPEIY
+510 
-519 IIIKALLEK
+519 IITFLALLCSIS
-528 GVDKDAIYNKVFHTY
+528 GF
-543 SEDRLRL
+543 
-550 LGYCLNKMEI
+550 
-560 IPECNAAIIVLTQ
+560 IPFT
-573 EELHRFNYKVG
+573 RS
-584 DTEGIVN
+584 
-591 IPLQIEN
+591 
-598 VNKSVLVREDKTQIK
+598 SVL
-613 LSFRSQGDVAVNTMA
+613 
-628 EKFGGGGH
+628 
-636 KNAAGGESTQ
+636 
-646 SMEET
+646 
-651 LDKLR
+651 
-656 RVLING
+656 

>member
-26 DFALEVF
+26 DFALKVF
-33 PAATLVTIRI
+33 PAAMLVSMRI
-43 SIAAIVLGVVGLLIG
+43 SIAAVVLGVVGLLTR
-58 QLQKIEFKDWKYF
+58 QLQKIEFRDWKYF
-71 LLASFSEPFVYFL
+71 LLASFAEPFIYFL
-84 CEAESLSHVSPTI
+84 CEAEALNHVSPTI

-110 VFAFFLLRE
+110 VFAFFFLKE
-119 KVTLMNILGIVISVV
+119 KVTLMNVLGIVISVV

-172 IPEKYNTLTVVF
+172 IPERYNTLTVVF
-184 YMFCTSLL
+184 FMFCTSLL
-192 FFVPTMLVREMSIVR
+192 FFVPTMLVRELPQVMT
-207 AIDWS
+207 IDWA
-212 ADATWN
+212 ADNTWN

-261 AILAWVIGAI
+261 AILAWIIGAVT
-271 GLYQAAAQCDL
+271 LYQTAIQCEAID
-282 INKTFFDCVVEA
+282 KSFFECVKEA
-294 APEWIMLLGI
+294 APAWIMLLGI

-379 KDVMVMVPNRY
+379 KDVTVMVPNRY
-390 PSFFEWMPGIDK
+390 PSFFSWMPGIDK
-402 VFVMEENKTEAVKI
+402 VFVMEENKTEAVKV

-423 FCVDYNTLDRVNGM
+423 FCIDYNTLDRVNGM

-461 DVVISHPEISS
+461 DVVISHPEVSS
-472 ASELAFR
+472 ASELVFR

-598 VNKSVLVREDKTQIK
+598 INKSVLVREDKTQIK

>member
-1 MKKQTI
+1 M

-26 DFALEVF
+26 DFALQTF
-33 PAATLVTIRI
+33 PAATLVSIRI
-43 SIAAIVLGVVGLLIG
+43 SIAAIVLGIVGLASK
-58 QLQKIEFKDWKYF
+58 QLQKIELKDWKYF
-71 LLASFSEPFVYFL
+71 LLASFAEPFIYFL
-84 CEAESLSHVSPTI
+84 CEAESLNHVSPTI

-110 VFAFFLLRE
+110 VFAFFVLRE

-146 SADVLGILLLFI
+146 SADVIGILLLFVGVI
-158 AVLASIVYTLVLRK
+158 ASIVYTLVLRK

-184 YMFCTSLL
+184 FMFCTSLL
-192 FFVPTMLVREMSIVR
+192 FFVPTMLVREMSQVV
-207 AIDWS
+207 AIDWTVKT
-212 ADATWN
+212 TWD

-239 YGVRAIGPTRA
+239 YGVRTIGPTRA

-261 AILAWVIGAI
+261 AILAWVIGAVA
-271 GLYQAAAQCDL
+271 LYQTATQGMID
-282 INKTFFDCVVEA
+282 KSFFACVKEA
-294 APEWIMLLGI
+294 APEWIMLMGI
-304 VVVIA
+304 VVVVA

-317 VKQQILKFKVI
+317 VKQQLLKFKVI

-335 EDYIVQSR
+335 EDSIVQSR

-379 KDVMVMVPNRY
+379 KDVTVMVPNRY
-390 PSFFEWMPGIDK
+390 PSFFNWMPGIDK
-402 VFVMEENKTEAVKI
+402 VFIMEENKTEAVKI
-416 IKEADLI
+416 IKESDVI
-423 FCVDYNTLDRVNGM
+423 FCIDYNTLDRVNGM

-446 KKIMI
+446 KKVMI

-472 ASELAFR
+472 ASELVFR

-591 IPLQIEN
+591 MPLQIEN

-613 LSFRSQGDVAVNTMA
+613 LSFRSQGDVAVNIMA
-628 EKFGGGGH
+628 EQFGGGGH

-646 SMEET
+646 SMAET

-656 RVLING
+656 RVLINA

>member
-1 MKKQTI
+1 MKKQTM

-26 DFALEVF
+26 DFALQTF
-33 PAATLVTIRI
+33 PAATLVSIRI
-43 SIAAIVLGVVGLLIG
+43 SIAAIVLGIVGLASK
-58 QLQKIEFKDWKYF
+58 QLQKIELKDWKYF
-71 LLASFSEPFVYFL
+71 LLASFAEPFIYFL
-84 CEAESLSHVSPTI
+84 CEAESLNHVSPTI

-110 VFAFFLLRE
+110 VFAFFVLRE

-146 SADVLGILLLFI
+146 SADVIGILLLFVGVI
-158 AVLASIVYTLVLRK
+158 ASIVYTLVLRK

-184 YMFCTSLL
+184 FMFCTSLL
-192 FFVPTMLVREMSIVR
+192 FFVPTMLVREMSQVV
-207 AIDWS
+207 AIDWTVKT
-212 ADATWN
+212 TWD

-239 YGVRAIGPTRA
+239 YGVRTIGPTRA

-261 AILAWVIGAI
+261 AILAWVIGAVA
-271 GLYQAAAQCDL
+271 LYQTATQGMID
-282 INKTFFDCVVEA
+282 KSFFACVKEA
-294 APEWIMLLGI
+294 APEWIMLMGI
-304 VVVIA
+304 VVVVA

-317 VKQQILKFKVI
+317 VKQQLLKFKVI

-335 EDYIVQSR
+335 EDSIVQSR

-379 KDVMVMVPNRY
+379 KDVTVMVPNRY
-390 PSFFEWMPGIDK
+390 PSFFNWMPGIDK
-402 VFVMEENKTEAVKI
+402 VFIMEENKTEAVKI
-416 IKEADLI
+416 IKESDVI
-423 FCVDYNTLDRVNGM
+423 FCIDYNTLDRVNGM

-446 KKIMI
+446 KKVMI

-472 ASELAFR
+472 ASELVFR

-591 IPLQIEN
+591 MPLQIEN
-598 VNKSVLVREDKTQIK
+598 VNKSVMVREDKTQIK
-613 LSFRSQGDVAVNTMA
+613 LSFRSQGDVAVNIMA
-628 EKFGGGGH
+628 EQFGGGGH

-646 SMEET
+646 SMAET

-656 RVLING
+656 RVLINA

>member
-1 MKKQTI
+1 M

-26 DFALEVF
+26 DFALQTF
-33 PAATLVTIRI
+33 PAATLVSIRI
-43 SIAAIVLGVVGLLIG
+43 SIAAVVLGIVGLASK
-58 QLQKIEFKDWKYF
+58 QLQKIELKDWKYF
-71 LLASFSEPFVYFL
+71 LLASFAEPFIYFL
-84 CEAESLSHVSPTI
+84 CEAESLNHVSPTI

-110 VFAFFLLRE
+110 VFAFFVLRE

-146 SADVLGILLLFI
+146 SADVIGILLLFVGVI
-158 AVLASIVYTLVLRK
+158 ASIVYTLVLRK

-184 YMFCTSLL
+184 FMFCTSLL
-192 FFVPTMLVREMSIVR
+192 FFVPTMLVREMSQVV
-207 AIDWS
+207 AIDWTVKT
-212 ADATWN
+212 TWD

-239 YGVRAIGPTRA
+239 YGVRTIGPTRA

-261 AILAWVIGAI
+261 AILAWVIGAVA
-271 GLYQAAAQCDL
+271 LYQTATQGMID
-282 INKTFFDCVVEA
+282 KSFFACVKEA
-294 APEWIMLLGI
+294 APEWIMLMGI
-304 VVVIA
+304 VVVVA

-317 VKQQILKFKVI
+317 VKQQLLKFKVI

-335 EDYIVQSR
+335 EDSIVQSR

-379 KDVMVMVPNRY
+379 KDVTVMVPNRY
-390 PSFFEWMPGIDK
+390 PSFFNWMPGIDK
-402 VFVMEENKTEAVKI
+402 VFIMEENKTEAVKI
-416 IKEADLI
+416 IKESDVI
-423 FCVDYNTLDRVNGM
+423 FCIDYNTLDRVNGM

-446 KKIMI
+446 KKVMI

-472 ASELAFR
+472 ASELVFR

-591 IPLQIEN
+591 MPLQIEN

-613 LSFRSQGDVAVNTMA
+613 LSFRSQGDVAVNIMA
-628 EKFGGGGH
+628 EQFGGGGH

-646 SMEET
+646 SMAET

-656 RVLING
+656 RVLINA

>member
-1 MKKQTI
+1 M

-26 DFALEVF
+26 DFALQTF
-33 PAATLVTIRI
+33 PAATLVSIRI
-43 SIAAIVLGVVGLLIG
+43 SIAAIVLGIVGLASK
-58 QLQKIEFKDWKYF
+58 QLQKIELKDWKYF
-71 LLASFSEPFVYFL
+71 LLASFAEPFIYFL
-84 CEAESLSHVSPTI
+84 CEAESLNHVSPTI

-110 VFAFFLLRE
+110 VFAFFVLRE

-146 SADVLGILLLFI
+146 SADVIGILLLFVGVI
-158 AVLASIVYTLVLRK
+158 ASIVYTLVLRK

-184 YMFCTSLL
+184 FMFCTSLL
-192 FFVPTMLVREMSIVR
+192 FFVPTMLVREMSQVV
-207 AIDWS
+207 AIDWTVKT
-212 ADATWN
+212 TWD

-239 YGVRAIGPTRA
+239 YGVRTIGPTRA

-261 AILAWVIGAI
+261 AILAWVIGAVA
-271 GLYQAAAQCDL
+271 LYQTATQGMID
-282 INKTFFDCVVEA
+282 KSFFACVKEA
-294 APEWIMLLGI
+294 APEWIMLMGI
-304 VVVIA
+304 VVVVA

-317 VKQQILKFKVI
+317 VKQQLLKFKVI

-335 EDYIVQSR
+335 EDSIVQSR

-379 KDVMVMVPNRY
+379 KDVTVMVPNRY
-390 PSFFEWMPGIDK
+390 PSFFNWMPGIDK
-402 VFVMEENKTEAVKI
+402 VFIMEENKTEAVKI
-416 IKEADLI
+416 IKESDVI
-423 FCVDYNTLDRVNGM
+423 FCIDYNTLDRVNGM

-446 KKIMI
+446 KKVMI

-472 ASELAFR
+472 ASELVFR

-573 EELHRFNYKVG
+573 EELHRFKYKVG

>member
-1 MKKQTI
+1 MKKQTM

-26 DFALEVF
+26 DFALQTF
-33 PAATLVTIRI
+33 PAATLVSIRI
-43 SIAAIVLGVVGLLIG
+43 SIAAIVLGIVGLASK
-58 QLQKIEFKDWKYF
+58 QLQKIELKDWKYF
-71 LLASFSEPFVYFL
+71 LLASFAEPFIYFL
-84 CEAESLSHVSPTI
+84 CEAESLNHVSPTI

-110 VFAFFLLRE
+110 VFAFFVLRE

-146 SADVLGILLLFI
+146 SADVIGILLLFVGVI
-158 AVLASIVYTLVLRK
+158 ASIVYTLVLRK

-184 YMFCTSLL
+184 FMFCTSLL
-192 FFVPTMLVREMSIVR
+192 FFVPTMLVREMSQVV
-207 AIDWS
+207 AIDWTIKT
-212 ADATWN
+212 TWD

-239 YGVRAIGPTRA
+239 YGVRTIGPTRA

-261 AILAWVIGAI
+261 AILAWVIGAVA
-271 GLYQAAAQCDL
+271 LYQTATQGMID
-282 INKTFFDCVVEA
+282 KSFFACVKEA
-294 APEWIMLLGI
+294 APEWIMLMGI
-304 VVVIA
+304 VVVVA

-317 VKQQILKFKVI
+317 VKQQLLKFKVI

-335 EDYIVQSR
+335 EDSIVQSR

-379 KDVMVMVPNRY
+379 KDVTVMVPNRY
-390 PSFFEWMPGIDK
+390 PSFFNWMPGIDK
-402 VFVMEENKTEAVKI
+402 VFIMEENKTEAVKI
-416 IKEADLI
+416 IKESDVI
-423 FCVDYNTLDRVNGM
+423 FCIDYNTLDRVNGM

-446 KKIMI
+446 KKVMI

-472 ASELAFR
+472 ASELVFR

-591 IPLQIEN
+591 MPLQIEN

-613 LSFRSQGDVAVNTMA
+613 LSFRSQGDVAVNIMA
-628 EKFGGGGH
+628 EQFGGGGH

-646 SMEET
+646 SMAET

-656 RVLING
+656 RVLINA

>member
-1 MKKQTI
+1 
-7 AIIAL
+7 
-12 VIAQIFWGASYLMS
+12 
-26 DFALEVF
+26 
-33 PAATLVTIRI
+33 
-43 SIAAIVLGVVGLLIG
+43 
-58 QLQKIEFKDWKYF
+58 
-71 LLASFSEPFVYFL
+71 
-84 CEAESLSHVSPTI
+84 
-97 ASVMLSFIPLLTP
+97 
-110 VFAFFLLRE
+110 
-119 KVTLMNILGIVISVV
+119 
-134 GVLMIILDGGKL
+134 
-146 SADVLGILLLFI
+146 
-158 AVLASIVYTLVLRK
+158 
-172 IPEKYNTLTVVF
+172 
-184 YMFCTSLL
+184 
-192 FFVPTMLVREMSIVR
+192 
-207 AIDWS
+207 
-212 ADATWN
+212 
-218 AFGAIVGLALSASCI
+218 
-233 AFLFFS
+233 
-239 YGVRAIGPTRA
+239 
-250 NVFNNIQPGVT
+250 
-261 AILAWVIGAI
+261 
-271 GLYQAAAQCDL
+271 
-282 INKTFFDCVVEA
+282 
-294 APEWIMLLGI
+294 
-304 VVVIA
+304 
-309 GMFISQMN
+309 
-317 VKQQILKFKVI
+317 

-379 KDVMVMVPNRY
+379 KDVIVMVPNRY
-390 PSFFEWMPGIDK
+390 PAFFSWMPSIDK
-402 VFVMEENKTEAVKI
+402 VFVMEENKTEAVKV

-423 FCVDYNTLDRVNGM
+423 FCIDYNTLDRVNGM

-451 DHHLDPNINC
+451 DHHLDPNIDC
-461 DVVISHPEISS
+461 DVVISHPEVSS

-550 LGYCLNKMEI
+550 MGYCLNKMEI

-646 SMEET
+646 SMAET

-656 RVLING
+656 RILRGL

>member
-1 MKKQTI
+1 M

-26 DFALEVF
+26 DFALQTF
-33 PAATLVTIRI
+33 PAATLVSIRI
-43 SIAAIVLGVVGLLIG
+43 SIAAIVLGIVGLASK
-58 QLQKIEFKDWKYF
+58 QLQKIELKDWKYF
-71 LLASFSEPFVYFL
+71 LLASFAEPFIYFL
-84 CEAESLSHVSPTI
+84 CEAESLNHVSPTI

-110 VFAFFLLRE
+110 VFAFFVLRE

-146 SADVLGILLLFI
+146 SADVIGILLLFVGVI
-158 AVLASIVYTLVLRK
+158 ASIVYTLVLRK

-184 YMFCTSLL
+184 FMFCTSLL
-192 FFVPTMLVREMSIVR
+192 FFVPTMLVREMSQVV
-207 AIDWS
+207 AIDWTVKT
-212 ADATWN
+212 TWD

-239 YGVRAIGPTRA
+239 YGVRTIGPTRA

-261 AILAWVIGAI
+261 AILAWVIGAVA
-271 GLYQAAAQCDL
+271 LYQTATQGMID
-282 INKTFFDCVVEA
+282 KSFFACVKEA
-294 APEWIMLLGI
+294 APEWIMLMGI
-304 VVVIA
+304 VVVVA

-317 VKQQILKFKVI
+317 VKQQLLKFKVI

-335 EDYIVQSR
+335 EDSIVQSR

-379 KDVMVMVPNRY
+379 KDVTVMVPNRY
-390 PSFFEWMPGIDK
+390 PSFFNWMPGIDK
-402 VFVMEENKTEAVKI
+402 VFIMEENKTEAVKI
-416 IKEADLI
+416 IKESDVI
-423 FCVDYNTLDRVNGM
+423 FCIDYNTLDRVNGM

-446 KKIMI
+446 KKVMI

-472 ASELAFR
+472 ASELVFR

-528 GVDKDAIYNKVFHTY
+528 GVDKDAIYNKVFQ
-543 SEDRLRL
+543 ECGNLDFLR
-550 LGYCLNKMEI
+550 I
-560 IPECNAAIIVLTQ
+560 IN
-573 EELHRFNYKVG
+573 
-584 DTEGIVN
+584 
-591 IPLQIEN
+591 
-598 VNKSVLVREDKTQIK
+598 
-613 LSFRSQGDVAVNTMA
+613 
-628 EKFGGGGH
+628 
-636 KNAAGGESTQ
+636 
-646 SMEET
+646 
-651 LDKLR
+651 LR
-656 RVLING
+656 